1 MASHS
6 EQSTPI
12 HIATDVYIQP
22 TYFILKKQYSGHS
35 GNRSSKQR
43 AAQVHLKDNS
53 NKGQLSTKAISHLR
67 NSVNWLIHA
76 AKYKRVWSKRDNKAF
91 WFKVNFITLT
101 IPPQENGCVSEKEF
115 QKSFN
120 TWLVYARKYFY
131 LHNYV
136 WKIEAHAD
144 GRLHVHLTT
153 DTFINY
159 KKLRDSWNRIL
170 LSNDLLNQHFAK
182 HGNYDPNSTDVHAIH
197 KVGKVAAYM
206 CEYMTKKPNLP
217 EGYKGRIWSC
227 SYSLSA
233 KNKCHCELEP
243 IYNKRDYS
251 FLSNPAIRYKAI
263 DSKPDYM
270 GRVLRLADMY
280 FLKEADWQL
289 HMEGLIKEAYM
300 NHRNRIRAAT
310 PVSPQEYRQID
321 FFSFKN
327 VVEKLEVVSEK
338 SKFEVCEIKH
348 SIPRTGSTQL
358 GLIF

>member
-1 MASHS
+1 MSSHS
-6 EQSTPI
+6 DFTAPI
-12 HIATDVYIQP
+12 HIANDVYIQP

-35 GNRSSKQR
+35 GKRSAKQK
-43 AAQVHLKDNS
+43 ANEVNLKENS

-101 IPPQENGCVSEKEF
+101 IPPQESGVVNEKEF

-159 KKLRDSWNRIL
+159 KKLRESWNRIL
-170 LSNDLLNQHFAK
+170 VSNELLNQYFQK

-227 SYSLSA
+227 SYSLST

-243 IYNKRDYS
+243 QYNKRDYS
-251 FLSNPAIRYKAI
+251 FLNNPAIKYKAI

-270 GRVLRLADMY
+270 GKVMRLADMY
-280 FLKEADWQL
+280 FLKESDWQL
-289 HMEGLIKEAYM
+289 QMDGLIKDAYI
-300 NHRNRIRAAT
+300 NHRNRIRAGT
-310 PVSPQEYRQID
+310 PISPQSYRQID

-327 VVEKLEVVSEK
+327 IQKKLLDPTEKVNLDT
-338 SKFEVCEIKH
+338 CEIKT
-348 SIPRTGSTQL
+348 SILKTGSTQL
-358 GLIF
+358 DLLF